1 MSPLTRVAGRR
12 AAALLGALS
21 AVVATWIV
29 TAPVATADDMRSRQ
43 WYLDAMKADEMW
55 KVATGKGITVAV
67 LDTGVDST
75 LPELRGRVLPGRN
88 ISDAGG
94 GPGRV
99 DDKDRDRHGT
109 NMALAI
115 AGSGDNGGVKGIAPE
130 ATILPVKTGD
140 SFFTGWGPMLQGVRY
155 AVDNGARV
163 INISSGGGGDESDA
177 REWQSTVD
185 YAVKKGALIFA
196 ASGNGGKERVNV
208 YPASVPGVVAVGAVD
223 TKGKVAEFSDYG
235 SYVDLVAPGIEMPGR
250 CSKDRTKF
258 CSLWG
263 TSHSAAI
270 ASGTAALIWSAHP
283 DWTGNQVLRVMMETA
298 GHDGPVP
305 SKYIGYG
312 TVRPAQV
319 LLEGKGNP
327 GAPDVNPLLAAQGTS
342 KASTTPQ
349 TSPSPENT
357 GASGSDQ
364 AKDKGQAAASDEGGF
379 PLWAIAASAVAV
391 VAVIGLVVAAGVR
404 RRASTDA

>member
-12 AAALLGALS
+12 AAALLGAMS
-21 AVVATWIV
+21 TVVATWTV
-29 TAPVATADDMRSRQ
+29 TAPAASADDIRSRQ
-43 WYLDAMKADEMW
+43 WYLDAMKADQMW
-55 KVATGKGITVAV
+55 KVATGKGVTVAV

-75 LPELRGRVLPGRN
+75 LPELRGKVLPGRN
-88 ISDAGG
+88 FETG

-99 DDKDRDRHGT
+99 DDKDTDRHGT

-115 AGSGDNGGVKGIAPE
+115 AGTGAGGGVRGIAPD
-130 ATILPVKTGD
+130 AVILPVKTGAAVGA
-140 SFFTGWGPMLQGVRY
+140 GWKTFHQGIRY

-163 INISSGGGGDESDA
+163 INISYSGVADESEA
-177 REWQSTVD
+177 REWQSTID
-185 YAVKKGALIFA
+185 YAVQKGALIFA
-196 ASGNGGKERVNV
+196 GSGNDGRERRNA
-208 YPASVPGVVAVGAVD
+208 YPAAVPGVVAVGAVD
-223 TKGKVAEFSDYG
+223 VNGKVAKFSDYG
-235 SYVDLVAPGIEMPGR
+235 AFVDLAAPGVEIPGR
-250 CSKDRTKF
+250 CLRDKTKY
-258 CSLWG
+258 CAGDG
-263 TSHSAAI
+263 TSQATAI

-327 GAPDVNPLLAAQGTS
+327 GDPDVNPLLAAQGASTS
-342 KASTTPQ
+342 PTTPQ

-357 GASGSDQ
+357 GASGSGQ
-364 AKDKGQAAASDEGGF
+364 AKNKDQAAASDEGGL